1 MLLEELVMK
10 QVDPVKPFLALRQSR
25 VLIGNLLPTYR
36 QLIANLSPTTPHGF
50 RQPALVSGK
59 QEEMV
64 AGQSVRTLK
73 RKKY

>member
-36 QLIANLSPTTPHGF
+36 QLIAN
-50 RQPALVSGK
+50 
-59 QEEMV
+59 
-64 AGQSVRTLK
+64 
-73 RKKY
+73 